1 MANEKGAKGD
11 QRWRIHGRPT
21 CHGVDTQ
28 FSIFY
33 NLYRIN
39 GIITQLQ
46 SPLQLRD
53 HYFGPIFTL
62 SLESCQKITQN
73 Q

>member
-1 MANEKGAKGD
+1 MANEEGAEGD

-21 CHGVDTQ
+21 CHGVHTQ

-53 HYFGPIFTL
+53 PELRDTL
-62 SLESCQKITQN
+62 SEKIKWPYVS
-73 Q
+73 